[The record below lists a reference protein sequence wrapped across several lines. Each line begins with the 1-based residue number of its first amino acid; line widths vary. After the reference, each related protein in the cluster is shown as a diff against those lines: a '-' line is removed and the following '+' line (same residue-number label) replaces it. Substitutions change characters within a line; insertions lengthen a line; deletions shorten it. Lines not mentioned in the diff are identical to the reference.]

1 MIYFIS
7 DTHFNHIN
15 IIEYCNRPFKD
26 VQEMNDF
33 IITRWNEI
41 IEDNDIV
48 YHLGDFALGK
58 KDDIND
64 IVKKL
69 KGQIHLVR
77 GNHDKWNVST
87 YEELGLNILRNP
99 PIRLDEYKL
108 ILSHTPIPDKQIPN
122 GYINIHGHIHNKTL
136 DECIEKYDSKLYSK
150 NKHINISCDVIE
162 FKPISIEK
170 LTTCFDENIE
180 NK

>member
-64 IVKKL
+64 IVK
-69 KGQIHLVR
+69 
-77 GNHDKWNVST
+77 N
-87 YEELGLNILRNP
+87 
-99 PIRLDEYKL
+99 
-108 ILSHTPIPDKQIPN
+108 
-122 GYINIHGHIHNKTL
+122 
-136 DECIEKYDSKLYSK
+136 
-150 NKHINISCDVIE
+150 
-162 FKPISIEK
+162 
-170 LTTCFDENIE
+170 
-180 NK
+180 